1 MGNRIKDNMLKFLF
15 ARIYNGRERLM
26 VSEKQLS
33 LKRTVPLLMVGILI
47 FVAYLHFF
55 VGIPD
60 MLAIIQG
67 VDLLYYALAAVV
79 LLLNTVTNS
88 LTWQF
93 FLHSLKIKIPFR
105 KTFLFTLVGVF
116 VDLLVPAESISGD
129 ATKSYLMTKGSGE
142 KAGKVL
148 ASVVS
153 HRILSMIIPLGSL
166 IFSLIFLH
174 VLGIGVKV
182 EALVLILVVTV
193 GITISLCF
201 IFLFSFKEKLTQR
214 LIDVFLRFM
223 DFVTRRRLNIE
234 SIRANLI
241 KGLSAFHD
249 SIDTLRRNPR
259 NLVPP
264 ILSEL
269 GAWFLSILLSYL
281 VFVSL
286 GQQIDFFIIIIVHSV
301 SVSIQSIPVGIPGD
315 VGFVDTAMAWLYGL
329 LAVEDTVGAAATVLI
344 QILRVWL
351 RIVIGFVAVQFV
363 GIRNLIKGLRQTSL
377 SPNSNES

>member
-1 MGNRIKDNMLKFLF
+1 
-15 ARIYNGRERLM
+15 M

-33 LKRTVPLLMVGILI
+33 LKRTVPLLIVGILI
-47 FVAYLHFF
+47 FVAYLYIF

-67 VDLLYYALAAVV
+67 VDLSYYALAAAV
-79 LLLNTVTNS
+79 LFLNMVMNS

-93 FLHSLKIKIPFR
+93 FLQSLQIKIPFR

-129 ATKSYLMTKGSGE
+129 ATKGYLMTKNSGE
-142 KAGKVL
+142 RAGKVL
-148 ASVVS
+148 ASIVS

-166 IFSLIFLH
+166 IFSLIFLNI
-174 VLGIGVKV
+174 LGIGVKV
-182 EALVLILVVTV
+182 EVLVLILLVTV
-193 GITISLCF
+193 GITISLLF
-201 IFLFSFKEKLTQR
+201 IFLFSFNEKLTKR
-214 LIDVFLRFM
+214 LIDISLRFVG
-223 DFVTRRRLNIE
+223 FVTRGRFNIE
-234 SIRANLI
+234 SLRSSLI

-259 NLVPP
+259 SMVPP

-269 GAWFLSILLSYL
+269 SAWFLSILLSYL
-281 VFVSL
+281 VFFSL
-286 GQQIDFFIIIIVHSV
+286 GQQIDFVIIIIVHSV
-301 SVSIQSIPVGIPGD
+301 SVSIQSIPLGVPGD

-351 RIVIGFVAVQFV
+351 RIIIGFVALQFV
-363 GIRNLIKGLRQTSL
+363 GIRNLMKGLRRTSL
-377 SPNSNES
+377 EPNSDGS